1 MKKQLILLLFAFFGC
16 QALHAQNLLMVHKGD
31 KGLYLEHT
39 VEAKQSYYSIG
50 RLYNVPPKD
59 LATFNNLDMNN
70 GLQIGQLIH
79 IPLAGYNF
87 SQKNTNGTPVY
98 YQVSESEGLYRVSV
112 NNNNVPLDNLRKWN
126 NLENDNIHVGANLVI
141 GYLSAGE
148 ILTAALVKND
158 KQKEDPPAA
167 PKQEV
172 VKTET
177 VKEVKKE
184 TEPVKQE
191 TAKETEKVASP
202 PVKETTPKRTE
213 TIPVNT
219 STVAASGYFTDA
231 FQQQVKKIPAKKQ
244 STVTS
249 GIFKTASGWQDGKY
263 YLLIDNVE
271 PGMIVKITNP
281 ANSRFVYAK
290 VLGGMS
296 GIRQNQGYNI
306 RMSNAAASVLGI
318 QDEKFSVTVNY

>member
-1 MKKQLILLLFAFFGC
+1 MKKQLILLLFAFLGC
-16 QALHAQNLLMVHKGD
+16 LAINAQNRLMVHKSD

-87 SQKNTNGTPVY
+87 SQKNANGTPVY

-148 ILTAALVKND
+148 MLTSAPVKND
-158 KQKEDPPAA
+158 INKEEPPAA
-167 PKQEV
+167 PETEV
-172 VKTET
+172 VKTEP

-184 TEPVKQE
+184 AEPVKQE
-191 TAKETEKVASP
+191 TVKVVAP

-213 TIPVNT
+213 TIAVNT

-281 ANSRFVYAK
+281 SNSRFVYAK

-318 QDEKFSVTVNY
+318 QDEKFSVSVNY

>member
-1 MKKQLILLLFAFFGC
+1 MQKRLILLLFAFFGC
-16 QALHAQNLLMVHKGD
+16 LAIHAQNRLMVHKGD

-39 VEAKQSYYSIG
+39 VEPKQSYYSIG

-79 IPLAGYNF
+79 VPLAGYNF

-112 NNNNVPLDNLRKWN
+112 NNNNVPLDNLRRWN

-141 GYLSAGE
+141 GFLSAGE
-148 ILTAALVKND
+148 MLTSAPVKNES
-158 KQKEDPPAA
+158 QKEDPPPP
-167 PKQEV
+167 PKAEV
-172 VKTET
+172 VKNEP

-184 TEPVKQE
+184 TEPIK
-191 TAKETEKVASP
+191 KETEKAPAP
-202 PVKETTPKRTE
+202 PVKESTPTRTE
-213 TIPVNT
+213 TVPVNT
-219 STVAASGYFTDA
+219 STVATTGYFTDA
-231 FQQQVKKIPAKKQ
+231 FQQQVKKMPAKKQ

-271 PGMIVKITNP
+271 PGMIVKIINP

>member
-1 MKKQLILLLFAFFGC
+1 MQKQLILLLFAFFGWL
-16 QALHAQNLLMVHKGD
+16 AIHAQNRLMVHKGD

-59 LATFNNLDMNN
+59 LASFNNLDMNN

-79 IPLAGYNF
+79 VPLAGYNF

-112 NNNNVPLDNLRKWN
+112 NNNNVPLDNLRRWN

-148 ILTAALVKND
+148 MLTSAPVKNES
-158 KQKEDPPAA
+158 QREDPPPP
-167 PKQEV
+167 PKAEV
-172 VKTET
+172 VKNEP

-184 TEPVKQE
+184 TEPIK
-191 TAKETEKVASP
+191 KETEKAPAP
-202 PVKETTPKRTE
+202 PVKESTPTRTE
-213 TIPVNT
+213 TVPVNT
-219 STVAASGYFTDA
+219 STVAATGYFTDA
-231 FQQQVKKIPAKKQ
+231 FQQQVKKMPAKKQ

-271 PGMIVKITNP
+271 PGMIVKIINP
-281 ANSRFVYAK
+281 ANSRFIYAK

-318 QDEKFSVTVNY
+318 EEEKFSVTVNY

>member
-1 MKKQLILLLFAFFGC
+1 MKKQIFLLLFAFLGC
-16 QALHAQNLLMVHKGD
+16 LAIHAQSRLMVHKGD

-39 VEAKQSYYSIG
+39 VEPKQSYYSIG

-59 LATFNNLDMNN
+59 LASFNNLDMNN

-79 IPLAGYNF
+79 VPLAGNNF
-87 SQKNTNGTPVY
+87 SQKNANGTPVY
-98 YQVSESEGLYRVSV
+98 YQVSGSEGLYRVSV
-112 NNNNVPLDNLRKWN
+112 NNNNVPLDNLRRWN
-126 NLENDNIHVGANLVI
+126 NLDNDNIHVGANLVI

-148 ILTAALVKND
+148 ILTSAPVNNEI
-158 KQKEDPPAA
+158 QKEEPPAA
-167 PKQEV
+167 PKAEV
-172 VKTET
+172 VKNEP

-184 TEPVKQE
+184 TEPIK
-191 TAKETEKVASP
+191 KETEKAPAPPLKESP
-202 PVKETTPKRTE
+202 PTRTE
-213 TIPVNT
+213 TVPVNT
-219 STVAASGYFTDA
+219 STVTASGYFTDA
-231 FQQQVKKIPAKKQ
+231 FQQQVKKIPAAKQ

-271 PGMIVKITNP
+271 PGIIVKITNP
-281 ANSRFVYAK
+281 TNSRFVYAK

-306 RMSNAAASVLGI
+306 RMSNAAVSVLGI